1 MTEQTPESNSGN
13 GKRKKAALAVF
24 SAFTIAGLVATFLYI
39 RYKDTHISTDDAFIE
54 ANVHVIAAKVAGTVA
69 SVNVNDNQLV
79 KKGDL
84 LLEIDPRDYEIRT
97 SEAAAARAAERAKLG
112 EVRAGIAVVR
122 KQAVELEAQLRTAR
136 ANLAVSEAN
145 LRQADADLKRAERLL
160 AKEAISRERF
170 EKTKTGYD
178 VSVAAVQA
186 ARDQV
191 AQAEAAVETNE
202 AVLRRTE
209 SSAAAQASQVSQ
221 RAAVLKAAE
230 LQQGYTRVYAPA
242 DGYITK
248 KSVQPGNQIQ
258 AGQPLM
264 AVVPLD
270 EIWVVAN
277 YKETQLKKIRPGQS
291 VDVYVDTYGKT
302 YRAKV
307 DSIMAGTGA
316 VFSLFP
322 PENATGNFVK
332 VVQRVP
338 VKIVFEK
345 DQDREHQLRVGMS
358 VEPTVIVK

>member
-1 MTEQTPESNSGN
+1 MTEQAAENSGN

-24 SAFTIAGLVATFLYI
+24 TVLTIIGLAATFAYV
-39 RYKDTHISTDDAFIE
+39 RYKDTHITTDDAFVE
-54 ANVHVIAAKVAGTVA
+54 ANIHVIAAKVPGTVA
-69 SVNVNDNQLV
+69 AVAVTDNQLV

-84 LLEIDPRDYEIRT
+84 LLEIDPKDYEVRT
-97 SEAAAARAAERAKLG
+97 SEAAAAQAAERAKLG
-112 EVRAGIAVVR
+112 EVREGIAVVR
-122 KQAVELEAQLRTAR
+122 KQAAELEAQLRTAR
-136 ANLAVSEAN
+136 ANLAVQEAN

-178 VSVAAVQA
+178 VSVAALQA

-191 AQAEAAVETNE
+191 SQAEAAIETNA

-209 SSAAAQASQVSQ
+209 SSAAAQTSQVNQ

-230 LQQGYTRVYAPA
+230 LQQGYTRIYAPA
-242 DGYITK
+242 DGYVTK

-264 AVVPLD
+264 ALVPLE

-291 VDVYVDTYGKT
+291 VDVYVDTFGKT
-302 YRAKV
+302 YRGRV

-345 DQDREHQLRVGMS
+345 GQDTEHRLRVGMS